1 VELAAAARDG
11 EGIITVRDQGPGV
24 APEERE
30 RIFTPL
36 YSLRGG
42 SGLGLAVLRRIA
54 EEAGWTV
61 EVADAAGGGAE
72 FRLRVPLA
80 PGEPHVRSEMA

>member
-1 VELAAAARDG
+1 VELTAATRDG
-11 EGIITVRDQGPGV
+11 AAILVVRDQGPGV

-30 RIFTPL
+30 RIFEPL

-54 EEAGWTV
+54 EESGWTI
-61 EVADAAGGGAE
+61 EVADAPGGGAE
-72 FRLRVPLA
+72 FRVRVPLA
-80 PGEPHVRSEMA
+80 PSARVGAA